1 MRSQLLLSLIILA
14 PVIFI
19 LNPGFSWEQLSINY
33 IGRVGDKST
42 ARGKLAEL
50 GFDSEID
57 YENFRYRQ
65 LIISFLLATSELFL
79 LLLLN
84 LSLAKILLIIFSSI
98 CGAILFTEQKLNK
111 KVRIHREH
119 LESDF
124 PAVVEMLTL
133 SLSAGESPLVSM
145 ERISLTA
152 RGSLSREFARV
163 VSEVAEGIPFIEA
176 LDSMGRRVNS
186 LLVRRFIDALVIAIT
201 RGAPV
206 IDVLHSHAREAR
218 DFQRNRILA
227 AASKAEISMMIPVVF
242 LILPISIV
250 FALWPSLSNLNL
262 FAQG

>member
-1 MRSQLLLSLIILA
+1 MRSQFVLLLVILIPI
-14 PVIFI
+14 IFI
-19 LNPGFSWEQLSINY
+19 LNPGFSWEQLSIHF
-33 IGRVGDKST
+33 ISRVGDKST
-42 ARGKLAEL
+42 VKVKLAEL
-50 GFDSEID
+50 GFNSEID

-79 LLLLN
+79 LLFLEVPLV
-84 LSLAKILLIIFSSI
+84 KIMLVILSSI
-98 CGAILFTEQKLNK
+98 CGAIFVTEKKLDK
-111 KVRIHREH
+111 EIRLHREH

-124 PAVVEMLTL
+124 PAVIEMLTL
-133 SLSAGESPLVSM
+133 SLSAGESPLMSM
-145 ERISLTA
+145 ERISRTA

-163 VSEVAEGIPFIEA
+163 ISEVSEGAPFVEA

-242 LILPISIV
+242 LILPISIL

>member
-1 MRSQLLLSLIILA
+1 MRSQFVLLLVILIPI
-14 PVIFI
+14 IFI
-19 LNPGFSWEQLSINY
+19 LNPGFSWEQLSIHF
-33 IGRVGDKST
+33 ISRVGDKST
-42 ARGKLAEL
+42 VKVKLAEL
-50 GFDSEID
+50 GFNSEID

-79 LLLLN
+79 LLFLEVPLV
-84 LSLAKILLIIFSSI
+84 KIMLVILSSI
-98 CGAILFTEQKLNK
+98 CGAIFVTEKKLDK
-111 KVRIHREH
+111 EIRLHREH

-124 PAVVEMLTL
+124 PAVIEMLTL
-133 SLSAGESPLVSM
+133 SLSAGESPLMSM
-145 ERISLTA
+145 ERISSTA

-163 VSEVAEGIPFIEA
+163 ISEVSEGAPFVEA

-242 LILPISIV
+242 LILPISIL